1 MISSINSNINS
12 ETAQIVVLTIR
23 CSLARNFL
31 LSSDVSVF
39 LLIIVLLSPRFRSVL
54 VVGVIL
60 VSVYISDRSE
70 NIVAYFL
77 LLFFDECMTTRDI
90 VLQISYIPALLMLML
105 LVFHHVFRLPALLP
119 ILAWLVGKLSG
130 YRFSLF
136 GLMLSL

>member
-60 VSVYISDRSE
+60 VSVDISDGS
-70 NIVAYFL
+70 
-77 LLFFDECMTTRDI
+77 
-90 VLQISYIPALLMLML
+90 
-105 LVFHHVFRLPALLP
+105 
-119 ILAWLVGKLSG
+119 
-130 YRFSLF
+130 
-136 GLMLSL
+136 